1 MSHFTDKELDR
12 LQEIMNQIPDYF
24 DDIEEIVCP
33 HCGEGMGLSSDDMLY
48 DESGYP
54 MDCSNCGKDYELYPS
69 ISWSWST
76 EKDEN

>member
-1 MSHFTDKELDR
+1 MGTFTDKEIDR

-24 DDIEEIVCP
+24 DEIEDIVCP
-33 HCGEGMGLSSDDMLY
+33 HCGESMNLSSDEVLY

-54 MDCSNCGKDYELYPS
+54 MDCDNCKKDFTLYPS

-76 EKDEN
+76 DKEG